1 MEQYRGYEYRL
12 YTVEPKFGCYAVRVD
27 IYLDGE
33 KLITYPNPEKRWGF
47 GSGAAGHF
55 YAKEWVDKH
64 LSGIVYAK
72 IRQMLLIGESV
83 TYDEMADEVDAETLE
98 SWWVDGIDGWEL
110 WDDPE
115 KGVWYLAG
123 KVPEMPVFGDGDE

>member
-1 MEQYRGYEYRL
+1 MQTPLPTRQKL
-12 YTVEPKFGCYAVRVD
+12 
-27 IYLDGE
+27 LDGH
-33 KLITYPNPEKRWGF
+33 T
-47 GSGAAGHF
+47 
-55 YAKEWVDKH
+55 
-64 LSGIVYAK
+64 
-72 IRQMLLIGESV
+72 V